1 MNSDDSK
8 RNEVPET
15 QPNGEQTVMP
25 QAAVV
30 PAANRLLAYPP
41 QSSVAAES
49 EKPLTRPSA
58 TLSPSD
64 GERDG
69 VRGETEIVFEN
80 RHKPAAKAPSKRA
93 RIVATIIALLIIGG
107 LALGF
112 VPRWRQSRST
122 ATDTTQLAIPSV
134 SVVSPAAGTNG
145 GGLVLP
151 AEVKPW
157 LEASIY
163 ARANGY
169 LKNWVADIGAHV
181 EAGQQLALIETP
193 DLDQQLEQ
201 AKAQLVLAQAN
212 LHLAEVTD
220 NRWKELLKT
229 ASVSEQAAAE
239 KAAARET
246 AAASVEA
253 DRANMR
259 RLQELVSFQKVVAPF
274 AGTVTIRAVDVG
286 DLIVAGSGGK
296 QLFHLAQ
303 ADKLRVYVRVPQTSA
318 FGIAPG
324 QAASLTIPE
333 LPDQPFPAKVVTT
346 SASISTTS
354 RTLLVQLEVDNSL
367 HRILPYSYGEVRFE
381 ESKAN
386 PALTLP
392 SNTLLFRA
400 EGLQVAIVSSNGVVE
415 LRKVQV
421 GRDFGQTVEII
432 GGVTPADRVI
442 TNPSDSLVTGIK
454 VIVAGSTT
462 SIASK

>member
-1 MNSDDSK
+1 MNSDELK
-8 RNEVPET
+8 HNEVPET
-15 QPNGEQTVMP
+15 QPNGEHAVAPQTSASP
-25 QAAVV
+25 E
-30 PAANRLLAYPP
+30 ANRLLAYPP
-41 QSSVAAES
+41 QSSAAAES
-49 EKPLTRPSA
+49 Q
-58 TLSPSD
+58 D
-64 GERDG
+64 
-69 VRGETEIVFEN
+69 
-80 RHKPAAKAPSKRA
+80 KPAAKPSSKRA
-93 RIVATIIALLIIGG
+93 RIAGSIILVVIGG

-112 VPRWRQSRST
+112 VPRWRQSRLT
-122 ATDTTQLAIPSV
+122 VTDTSQLAIPSV
-134 SVVSPAAGTNG
+134 SVVSPTTGTAG

-181 EAGQQLALIETP
+181 EAGQLLGLIETP
-193 DLDQQLEQ
+193 DLDQQLAQ
-201 AKAQLVLAQAN
+201 ARAELDLAQAN
-212 LHLAEVTD
+212 LHLAQTTD

-229 ASVSEQAAAE
+229 ASVSEQEAAE

-246 AAASVEA
+246 AAANVEA
-253 DRANMR
+253 SRANVR
-259 RLQELVSFQKVVAPF
+259 RLEELVSFQRVVAPF

-286 DLIVAGSGGK
+286 DLIVAGSGGR

-333 LPDQPFPAKVVTT
+333 LPDKPFPAKVVTT
-346 SASISTTS
+346 SESISTTS
-354 RTLLVQLEVDNSL
+354 RTLLAQLEVDNSQ

-381 ESKAN
+381 ESKTN
-386 PALTLP
+386 SALTLP

-400 EGLQVAIVSSNGVVE
+400 EGLQVAVASTNGVVE

-421 GRDFGQTVEII
+421 GRDFGQAVEII
-432 GGVTPADRVI
+432 TGVTPADHVI

-454 VIVAGSTT
+454 VRVAGSTN